1 MTSARASLLL
11 ALALGVIV
19 AGVAGA
25 APSDPAATATGAT
38 ALVASVTLPGVPA
51 SATSRLEAPP
61 TASAGGP
68 FSYPEDGSALRIGA
82 STASVTAQAGTSSS
96 AEGGIRALAV
106 SLLGGEITAESISIR
121 AGAAAGAAGATGDVG
136 SSLITGLVV
145 LGQPVAVTANFQ
157 MPLADWGT
165 LEALGQ
171 TSSTSSA
178 GPRSASSSVIGLR
191 VRLVAEHG
199 GLPAGSELVVGVAT
213 ANALAVPAPTTP
225 AAPAPTT
232 PTTPGGARGTGFPAR
247 PSITP
252 ATPARPAPSAPREP
266 GHSIPGAPPEL
277 VQPAP
282 EVTAR
287 LSEGGYVF
295 PLFGPAAFGDTFGA
309 YRADV
314 AGKWHHGEDL
324 VAPAGTPVLAVADGT
339 LFSVG
344 WNDIGG
350 WRLWL
355 RDTAGNEFYY
365 AHLSAYSP
373 LAVAGKTVKAGDVL
387 GFVGSSG
394 DADGGVSH
402 LHFEIHPVDLLYLGY
417 DGAVAP
423 YPFLVAWRRADD
435 VSFASG
441 RRYVPAAGGAP
452 VALARAGAVL
462 LQANDI
468 STRSGLVP
476 GALKR
481 ALAGREARSNGTP

>member
-1 MTSARASLLL
+1 MTSARASLVL

-435 VSFASG
+435 VSFGSG

>member
-1 MTSARASLLL
+1 MRSARALLVL
-11 ALALGVIV
+11 ALALGAAV

-25 APSDPAATATGAT
+25 APADPAATSTGAT
-38 ALVASVTLPGVPA
+38 ALVASVTLPGQPP
-51 SATSRLEAPP
+51 SATAQLDAPP

-68 FSYPEDGSALRIGA
+68 FSYPEDGSAMRIGA

-96 AEGGIRALAV
+96 AEGVVRALAV
-106 SLLGGEITAESISIR
+106 SLLGGEISAESVSIR
-121 AGAAAGAAGATGDVG
+121 AGAAAGAAGATGDTGPSQV
-136 SSLITGLVV
+136 TGLVV
-145 LGQPVAVTANFQ
+145 LGQPVAASANLQ
-157 MPLADWGT
+157 VPLADWGT
-165 LEALGQ
+165 LEVLGQ
-171 TSSTSSA
+171 TSSTTSA
-178 GPRSASSSVIGLR
+178 KPRSAASAVTGLK
-191 VRLVAEHG
+191 VKLIAEHA
-199 GLPAGSELVVGVAT
+199 GLPAGSELVVGLAT
-213 ANALAVPAPTTP
+213 AGAAAVPAPATPATTTP
-225 AAPAPTT
+225 RGPPTR
-232 PTTPGGARGTGFPAR
+232 GGLGTGFPGR
-247 PSITP
+247 PTAP
-252 ATPARPAPSAPREP
+252 TQPVRPAPNAPKEP

-277 VQPAP
+277 VRPAP

-287 LSEGGYVF
+287 LSQGGYVF

-309 YRADV
+309 FRADV

-373 LAVAGKTVKAGDVL
+373 LAAAGRTVKAGDVL

-402 LHFEIHPVDLLYLGY
+402 LHFEIHPVDLIRFGY

-441 RRYVPAAGGAP
+441 RRYVPGAAGVP

-462 LQANDI
+462 LRANDI
-468 STRSGLVP
+468 STSSGLVP

-481 ALAGREARSNGTP
+481 ALAEREARPNKTP

>member
-1 MTSARASLLL
+1 VRSARALLVL
-11 ALALGVIV
+11 ALALGAAV

-25 APSDPAATATGAT
+25 APADPAATSTGAT
-38 ALVASVTLPGVPA
+38 ALVASVTLPGQPP
-51 SATSRLEAPP
+51 SATAQLDAPP

-68 FSYPEDGSALRIGA
+68 FSYPEDGSAMRIGA

-96 AEGGIRALAV
+96 AEGVVRALAV
-106 SLLGGEITAESISIR
+106 SLLGGEISAESVSIR
-121 AGAAAGAAGATGDVG
+121 AGAAAGAAGATGDTGPSQV
-136 SSLITGLVV
+136 SGLVV
-145 LGQPVAVTANFQ
+145 LGQPVAASANLQ
-157 MPLADWGT
+157 VPLADWGT
-165 LEALGQ
+165 LEVLGQ
-171 TSSTSSA
+171 TSSTTSA
-178 GPRSASSSVIGLR
+178 KPRSAASAVTGLK
-191 VRLVAEHG
+191 VKLIAEHA
-199 GLPAGSELVVGVAT
+199 GLPAGSELVVGLAT
-213 ANALAVPAPTTP
+213 AGAAAVPAPATPATTTP
-225 AAPAPTT
+225 RGPPTR
-232 PTTPGGARGTGFPAR
+232 GGLGTGFPGR
-247 PSITP
+247 PTAP
-252 ATPARPAPSAPREP
+252 TQPVRPAPNAPKEP

-277 VQPAP
+277 VRPAP

-287 LSEGGYVF
+287 LSQGGYVF

-309 YRADV
+309 FRADV

-373 LAVAGKTVKAGDVL
+373 LAAAGRTVKAGDVL

-402 LHFEIHPVDLLYLGY
+402 LHFEIHPVDLIRFGY

-441 RRYVPAAGGAP
+441 RRYVPGAAGVP

-462 LQANDI
+462 LRANDI
-468 STRSGLVP
+468 STSSGLVP

-481 ALAGREARSNGTP
+481 ALAEREARPNKTP